1 MLFRTARVPRAHEH
15 EGAVRK
21 TKRAG
26 LAGPSSFARGGV
38 PAQIAACTMIS
49 TLSAG
54 LASLAST
61 VARAGELP
69 GDTQESHTSF
79 IWPQVPMSV
88 SKMLAD
94 RIFDLSVPASF
105 RNLSILSRI
114 CLVWPLTSALASSAV
129 RPAR

>member
-1 MLFRTARVPRAHEH
+1 MKRWEGLPTRASKKGRQLPAPYHT
-15 EGAVRK
+15 VD
-21 TKRAG
+21 
-26 LAGPSSFARGGV
+26 V
-38 PAQIAACTMIS
+38 PAGDEAYLAACTMIS

-61 VARAGELP
+61 VARAGVLP
-69 GDTQESHTSF
+69 GDTQASHTSF

-88 SKMLAD
+88 SQMLAY

-114 CLVWPLTSALASSAV
+114 CLVWPFTSALVSSAV
-129 RPAR
+129 SPAR